1 MEDPWIGKVMFV
13 GIVMFVVWLIQTLFT
28 AKTEVAR
35 RIKIVLACLVAL
47 AFVAGVFAAVG
58 PVGLAVTLVAIG
70 VVIWIVRG
78 A

>member
-1 MEDPWIGKVMFV
+1 MEDPWIGKVMFA
-13 GIVMFVVWLIQTLFT
+13 GIVMFAVWLVHTLFMS
-28 AKTEVAR
+28 KTEVAR
-35 RIKIVLACLVAL
+35 RIRIVLACLVAL

-70 VVIWIVRG
+70 VVIWIARG